1 MFITIQQWLYNVI
14 FRLASSKDSTNLS
27 YKKKTEETVG
37 VTLTAKVIKMIE
49 DFYQVNR
56 TQVTIYLKSI
66 LDIVYKKPWI
76 LLRLLLCTFNNDHV
90 TYYVFIIAWTF
101 HLHCLWIYY
110 SITFRV
116 IFSQRI
122 ILQLLNRYK
131 NTKASTYSREK
142 SPEDILKVH
151 LNWNYVGEANN
162 SPGEDLDFSPC
173 VCALVKL
180 ILPNRQWLIPNS
192 SLRIVWNMFSRNI

>member
-37 VTLTAKVIKMIE
+37 VTLTVKVIKMIE
-49 DFYQVNR
+49 DFFQVNR
-56 TQVTIYLKSI
+56 TTQVTIYLKSI

-76 LLRLLLCTFNNDHV
+76 LLKLLLCTSFNNDHV

-122 ILQLLNRYK
+122 ILQLLNGYK
-131 NTKASTYSREK
+131 NTKASAYSRENLWK
-142 SPEDILKVH
+142 ISWKCIWIKTMWGKQTTRLEKTWTFCFIPLKEIL
-151 LNWNYVGEANN
+151 
-162 SPGEDLDFSPC
+162 FTIC
-173 VCALVKL
+173 VCFGK
-180 ILPNRQWLIPNS
+180 INS
-192 SLRIVWNMFSRNI
+192 TQ